1 MTWSVFLQIF
11 VLALLGLVHA
21 PRVILCFKKRRTK
34 KKISGLSI
42 SEESFLLS
50 SGKGFC
56 KSTCLVLASSTV
68 YLVGSTCHEID
79 FSFPEVLNFYLINLM
94 YFVNYYRPVI
104 DQNFYYAGLK
114 FTGPTFACA
123 MSNILPA
130 MTFVMAVI
138 FRYYVPSII

>member
-1 MTWSVFLQIF
+1 
-11 VLALLGLVHA
+11 
-21 PRVILCFKKRRTK
+21 
-34 KKISGLSI
+34 
-42 SEESFLLS
+42 
-50 SGKGFC
+50 
-56 KSTCLVLASSTV
+56 
-68 YLVGSTCHEID
+68 
-79 FSFPEVLNFYLINLM
+79 M